1 MSCPGKCA
9 VLVVR
14 DECAWES
21 AHGSVILQVL
31 GTEFTSWQRIVH
43 CLDSVNKNIKP
54 KTQVELNVRKQHVPF
69 SLKVLIH

>member
-1 MSCPGKCA
+1 MC
-9 VLVVR
+9 L
-14 DECAWES
+14 ES

-31 GTEFTSWQRIVH
+31 STEFTSWQRIVN